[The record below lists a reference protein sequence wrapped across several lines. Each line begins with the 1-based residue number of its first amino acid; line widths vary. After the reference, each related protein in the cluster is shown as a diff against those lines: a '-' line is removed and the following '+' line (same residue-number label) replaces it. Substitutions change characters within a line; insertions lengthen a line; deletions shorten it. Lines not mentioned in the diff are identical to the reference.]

1 MLSRTVVYNRLRQPS
16 RRNLQEC
23 KPHGTVVKRGGER
36 LNLDHNEKDDE
47 TTESA
52 NRYLERL
59 QALKL
64 QTDKIPGLCDR
75 K

>member
-23 KPHGTVVKRGGER
+23 KPHGTVVKRGGEL

-47 TTESA
+47 TTERA
-52 NRYLERL
+52 NRYREHL

-64 QTDKIPGLCDR
+64 RTDKILTRCDGE
-75 K
+75 